1 MLDSEDTHDADTR
14 VLLRSQRCYASH
26 QHLGTI
32 VYEMPSLYRI
42 AVLLCPLLGIA
53 QASSIPT
60 AHKVKENVDVPRG
73 WVKYGEPPANHKVA
87 LKIALPQPNFNEL
100 ERHLY
105 EVSDP
110 DHVRYG
116 QHLSKEEVE
125 ELVAPHPETLDAVNE
140 WLSSLGFTD
149 EDMVRSPAK
158 DWITII
164 VPLGKAEAMLDTVR
178 NFLLECTYPSFIWL

>member
-1 MLDSEDTHDADTR
+1 M
-14 VLLRSQRCYASH
+14 
-26 QHLGTI
+26 
-32 VYEMPSLYRI
+32 YR
-42 AVLLCPLLGIA
+42 
-53 QASSIPT
+53 
-60 AHKVKENVDVPRG
+60 EG

-158 DWITII
+158 DWITIT
-164 VPLGKAEAMLDTVR
+164 VPLSKAEAMLDTVR
-178 NFLLECTYPSFIWL
+178 ILLLKSVRHLSVYDTEISYMETCGERRLSCPNDQLLSPKSSP